1 MAPNFWAI
9 THMMWDPKRAPDKVM
24 PDFYQSAYGPVAL
37 EMEAFFGAYSQALD
51 ANWSKRDRIVDAT
64 GIAYA
69 NVIAAWGKLIP
80 AEAVA
85 EAEKHLQAA
94 EAKAPAGEY
103 ADRVKFH
110 RFGHEYTKGM
120 LELLANYKSLS
131 ELGVKMDF
139 AVAVKATRDDPAA
152 RDALLKRT
160 YELGE
165 QREQMLLAHRDW
177 AGPDEGLYAFT
188 NDRNIRQWHANV
200 KKALGITKP
209 SAVTKETLDGK
220 QGR

>member
-1 MAPNFWAI
+1 
-9 THMMWDPKRAPDKVM
+9 
-24 PDFYQSAYGPVAL
+24 
-37 EMEAFFGAYSQALD
+37 
-51 ANWSKRDRIVDAT
+51 
-64 GIAYA
+64 
-69 NVIAAWGKLIP
+69 
-80 AEAVA
+80 
-85 EAEKHLQAA
+85 
-94 EAKAPAGEY
+94 
-103 ADRVKFH
+103 VKFH